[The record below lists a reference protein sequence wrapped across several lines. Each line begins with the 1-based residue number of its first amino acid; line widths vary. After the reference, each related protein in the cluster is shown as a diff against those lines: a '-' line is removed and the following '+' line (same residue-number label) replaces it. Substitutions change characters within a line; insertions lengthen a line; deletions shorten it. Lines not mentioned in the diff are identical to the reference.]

1 MANISDV
8 TGQFQLING
17 DVLEKKELNQ
27 TLNMIKDELEDAEYA
42 TFIGKINENEF
53 INNNYTTSFAGTG
66 RWTYQNNIENMFE
79 WIDNDTHKYDKLLQ
93 TLELNNIQFLFSFV
107 EYEPGCMPDSL
118 NNMTIIVQPSFNNN
132 TNQVETKI
140 LERNKSKDIPITS
153 SSLIKYNFIS
163 DDILTYDDIKNK
175 TEKTLR
181 YFDEDEIDEW
191 LDENEDEFEDFDGT
205 INVYVPENEIFI
217 PK

>member
-27 TLNMIKDELEDAEYA
+27 TLNMIKDQLEDAEYA
-42 TFIGKINENEF
+42 TFIGEINEHEF
-53 INNNYTTSFAGTG
+53 VNNDCTTSFVGTG

-163 DDILTYDDIKNK
+163 DDILTYDDIKNRTK
-175 TEKTLR
+175 KALR